1 LLLVSAGLATIG
13 FGSAAESALAAAKT
27 YTACKTTD
35 VKVGG
40 MKRVKVAGKQLLI
53 TQPRKGVFRA
63 FDATCTHQGCAVSQ
77 LLGNKL
83 VCSCHGGQFNFDTGA
98 AAGGPVLRGLTKIKV
113 SVAKTA
119 VKVTL

>member
-1 LLLVSAGLATIG
+1 LLLVSAGLATFG
-13 FGSAAESALAAAKT
+13 FGSASQSASAAAKT

-40 MKRVKVAGKQLLI
+40 MKKVSIAGKQLLI